1 MRTPFLRRGRLR
13 PWVLPLLVVLILVCA
28 ALAILAGRYGVSP
41 RQMVGAISARIG
53 GGIYPDRKADS
64 VVFNLRLPR
73 ITVAVLI
80 GSGMAVSGAAFQSL
94 FSNPLATPDTLGVA
108 SGTCVG
114 AVVALLLGWGM
125 SGVQLTALVA
135 GLVTVAITTAV
146 ARRRDGGTD
155 VVTLV
160 LAGVIVSAMAD
171 AVLSMLKLTAD
182 PTSKLPE
189 ITYWLMGSLMGASWS
204 QIALAAPFIVIG
216 SGGIVVLRW
225 RLNVLALSEDE
236 ARAAGVDVR
245 SLRITLIVCATVVT
259 ASVISLCGQVGW
271 IGLIVPHAARMLTGS
286 DNRYLIPVCLL
297 LGASIMIFIDT
308 AARTITASEVPVS
321 VVTAIVG
328 APFFITLLRRTGGVQ
343 T

>member
-1 MRTPFLRRGRLR
+1 M
-13 PWVLPLLVVLILVCA
+13 
-28 ALAILAGRYGVSP
+28 
-41 RQMVGAISARIG
+41 
-53 GGIYPDRKADS
+53 
-64 VVFNLRLPR
+64 FNLRLPR

-189 ITYWLMGSLMGASWS
+189 ITYWLMGSLAGASWS

>member
-1 MRTPFLRRGRLR
+1 MPAPLLHRGRPS
-13 PWVLPLLVVLILVCA
+13 PWVLPLLALLVLVCVA
-28 ALAILAGRYGVSP
+28 VAIMAGRYGIGPGRMGEAIAARATGGVS
-41 RQMVGAISARIG
+41 S
-53 GGIYPDRKADS
+53 DRRADS

-80 GSGMAVSGAAFQSL
+80 GSGMAVSGAAFQSI

-114 AVVALLLGWGM
+114 AVVALLLGRGM
-125 SGVQLTALVA
+125 TGVQLTALVA
-135 GLVTVAITTAV
+135 GLITVTITTAV
-146 ARRRDGGTD
+146 ARRRGGGTD

-160 LAGVIVSAMAD
+160 LAGVIVSALAD

-182 PTSKLPE
+182 PTSELPE
-189 ITYWLMGSLMGASWS
+189 ITYWLVGSLSGASWG
-204 QIALAAPFIVIG
+204 QIAMATPFILVG
-216 SGGIVVLRW
+216 SGVIMALRW

-245 SLRITLIVCATVVT
+245 RLRIVLIVCATVVT
-259 ASVISLCGQVGW
+259 ASVVSLCGQVGW
-271 IGLIVPHAARMLTGS
+271 IGLIVPHAARMLIGS

-297 LGASIMIFIDT
+297 LGASVMIMIDT
-308 AARTITASEVPVS
+308 IARTLTASEIPVS
-321 VVTAIVG
+321 VVTALVG
-328 APFFITLLRRTGGVQ
+328 APFFITLLRRTGGVR

>member
-308 AARTITASEVPVS
+308 VARTITASEVPVS

>member
-1 MRTPFLRRGRLR
+1 MRTPFLRRARLR

-308 AARTITASEVPVS
+308 VARTITASEVPVS

>member
-1 MRTPFLRRGRLR
+1 MPAPLLHRGRPS
-13 PWVLPLLVVLILVCA
+13 PWVLPLLALLVLVCVA
-28 ALAILAGRYGVSP
+28 VAIMAGRYGIGPGRMVEAIAARATGGVS
-41 RQMVGAISARIG
+41 S
-53 GGIYPDRKADS
+53 DRRADS

-80 GSGMAVSGAAFQSL
+80 GSGMAVSGAAFQSI

-114 AVVALLLGWGM
+114 AVVALI
-125 SGVQLTALVA
+125 T
-135 GLVTVAITTAV
+135 VTITTTV
-146 ARRRDGGTD
+146 ARRRGGGPD

-160 LAGVIVSAMAD
+160 LAGVIVSALAD

-182 PTSKLPE
+182 PTSELPE
-189 ITYWLMGSLMGASWS
+189 ITYWLMGSLSGASWG
-204 QIALAAPFIVIG
+204 QIAMATPFILVG
-216 SGGIVVLRW
+216 SGVIVALRW

-245 SLRITLIVCATVVT
+245 RLRIVLIVCATVVT
-259 ASVISLCGQVGW
+259 ASVVSLCGQVGW
-271 IGLIVPHAARMLTGS
+271 IGLIVPHAARMLIGS

-297 LGASIMIFIDT
+297 LGASVMIMIDT
-308 AARTITASEVPVS
+308 IARTLTASEIPVS
-321 VVTAIVG
+321 VVTALVG
-328 APFFITLLRRTGGVQ
+328 APFFITLLRRTGGVR

>member
-41 RQMVGAISARIG
+41 RQMVGAISARMG

-308 AARTITASEVPVS
+308 VARTITASEVPVS